1 MDVNSSTSSTA
12 FLISD
17 WIEYSKNFSSS
28 HNFFEMHYSK
38 DDKNFFKIVS
48 KILIQIN
55 DSVKY
60 EDLKFDNN
68 DPDPDPIDKNNQ
80 KLGSKFSIPSLINST
95 FKLIFEITYNLP
107 EKINATTIKIYF
119 TNISVGDPCFRTTG
133 KVCPNGECKRVEF
146 NNYFCDCDK
155 TDTFGRKYCNITNSC
170 ANDVRI
176 N

>member
-1 MDVNSSTSSTA
+1 VNVNSRTPSTA
-12 FLISD
+12 LLISN

-38 DDKNFFKIVS
+38 DDNKFFKIVS

-68 DPDPDPIDKNNQ
+68 DPESIDINNQ
-80 KLGSKFSIPSLINST
+80 KFGSKFSIPSSINST

-107 EKINATTIKIYF
+107 ENMNATTININF
-119 TNISVGDPCFRTTG
+119 TNISVGDPCFRITG
-133 KVCPNGECKRVEF
+133 KACTNGECKRVEP
-146 NNYFCDCDK
+146 NNHFCDCNK